1 MPHLPQS
8 KSYLKMIDIPYL
20 IENINIP
27 INFSMVETVLKNNHI
42 FNNIFLALKP
52 QVIKILSKSDI
63 KIV

>member
-27 INFSMVETVLKNNHI
+27 INSSMVETVLKNNHI